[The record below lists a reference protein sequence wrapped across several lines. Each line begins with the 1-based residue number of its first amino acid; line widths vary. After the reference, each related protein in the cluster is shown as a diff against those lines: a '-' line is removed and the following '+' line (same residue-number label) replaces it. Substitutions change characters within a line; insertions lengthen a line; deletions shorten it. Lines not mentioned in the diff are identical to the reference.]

1 MKYSFL
7 SLALL
12 NIIDLDLTFIGLH
25 FDLIEENNPLMKFLY
40 HQSPSLF
47 LGVKLSFSIFLLLL
61 VMTQRLPSTF
71 LLKSLTLIA
80 ISIYLVVLS
89 LHSIWIYSFLFLT
102 GGLFSR

>member
-40 HQSPSLF
+40 EQSPFLF

-61 VMTQRLPSTF
+61 VMSQRMPSTF
-71 LLKSLTLIA
+71 LLKSLSLLA
-80 ISIYLVVLS
+80 NVIYLFILA
-89 LHSIWIYSFLFLT
+89 LHSIWIYSYL
-102 GGLFSR
+102 S